1 MLITCTNCRTKMRAP
16 DDAVGKEVQCPKCAA
31 VMRVPAP
38 DPPAPEAFSTTP
50 TSAPPGA
57 DPDDA
62 PRRRRYDDD
71 EDDYDD
77 LNVRLPHG
85 RRPKAVNSLA
95 LASMIVG
102 IVSCASVFG
111 ACFCGPAGF
120 VAIGGSITAI
130 ILGFMGKTPGSES
143 QAWTGI
149 ICGFVALGL
158 ALLGVAAFIAFF
170 GMGFMG

>member
-1 MLITCTNCRTKMRAP
+1 MLITCTGCQTKMRAP
-16 DDAVGKEVQCPKCAA
+16 EDAGGKEVQCPKCGV

-38 DPPAPEAFSTTP
+38 EPPASDAISTTP
-50 TSAPPGA
+50 TSAPAPL
-57 DPDDA
+57 DEA

-85 RRPKAVNSLA
+85 RRPQGVNSLA
-95 LASMIVG
+95 QASMIVG
-102 IVSCASVFG
+102 IISCVSVFG
-111 ACFCGPAGF
+111 ACFCGPAGL

-158 ALLGVAAFIAFF
+158 ALLGVVAFIAFF
-170 GMGFMG
+170 GMGIMG